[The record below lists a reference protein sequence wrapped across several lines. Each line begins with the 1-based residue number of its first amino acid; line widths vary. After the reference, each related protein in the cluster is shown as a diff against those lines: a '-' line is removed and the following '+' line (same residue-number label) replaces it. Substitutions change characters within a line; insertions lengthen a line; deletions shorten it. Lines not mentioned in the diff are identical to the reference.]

1 MTLLEIDTPPE
12 TDVAR
17 LPDAAER
24 TEAVAYGVWL
34 ARLGRGDLAPSAAP
48 EMIHDAAG
56 RLGLEDVDAY
66 AVATGTAEDGTIRA
80 IEAALDMPPPRAPMV
95 MPAQELGWQPR
106 EISVP
111 VLSWRRIRVRA
122 R

>member
-1 MTLLEIDTPPE
+1 MTLQEIDTPAD
-12 TDVAR
+12 TDAIR
-17 LPDAAER
+17 LPDAVER

-48 EMIHDAAG
+48 EMIRDAAG
-56 RLGLEDVDAY
+56 RLGFADIDAY
-66 AVATGTAEDGTIRA
+66 AVATGTAGDATVTA
-80 IEAALDMPPPRAPMV
+80 IEAALDMPPPHAPMM